1 MPRELHFTA
10 ESPPS
15 KPLLH
20 SFSTEHLV
28 AGTSTCFPTHSANG
42 PSTGQNVLLPSARF
56 SNNHVESQSDRMED
70 VIPDAKERNVMS
82 ESSHSPEESEE
93 EVESDED

>member
-1 MPRELHFTA
+1 LSRELHFTA

-20 SFSTEHLV
+20 SLSTEHLV

-42 PSTGQNVLLPSARF
+42 PATGQSVLLPSARF
-56 SNNHVESQSDRMED
+56 SNDHVECQSDQMED
-70 VIPDAKERNVMS
+70 GIPDAKERNVMS

-93 EVESDED
+93 EAESDED